1 MDTQGVTKRKFL
13 ILLTVGLNAPS
24 VARSALMFASIAASI
39 GLDAVV
45 YCVQEGVDV
54 MVKGAAEKDVVAP
67 GLPSL
72 KQRLQE
78 ALAAGAK
85 IQLCSTAVV
94 NKKLQADDLIP
105 EAEIV
110 GGAVLI
116 EHALESAGV
125 LSF

>member
-1 MDTQGVTKRKFL
+1 VETSGVTKRKFL
-13 ILLTVGLNAPS
+13 ILLTVGLNAPP
-24 VARSALMFASIAASI
+24 VARSALMFASIAASM
-39 GLDAVV
+39 GLETVV

-54 MVKGAAEKDVVAP
+54 MVKAAAEKDAAAP
-67 GLPSL
+67 GMPSL

-78 ALAAGAK
+78 ALKAGAK
-85 IQLCSTAVV
+85 IQLCSTAVM

-110 GGAVLI
+110 GGAMLI
-116 EHALESAGV
+116 DLALESAGV